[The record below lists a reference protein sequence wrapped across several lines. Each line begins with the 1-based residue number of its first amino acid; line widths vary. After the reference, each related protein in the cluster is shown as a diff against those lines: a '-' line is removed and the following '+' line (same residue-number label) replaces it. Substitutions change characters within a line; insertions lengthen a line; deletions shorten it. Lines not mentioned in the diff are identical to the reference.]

1 VPMISP
7 TLLFTT
13 VVLTIRAFQ
22 TFGEIDLLTQGGP
35 NDRTNVLTYSLY
47 TTVFKERD
55 PGAGAAL
62 AVVLFVIILL
72 LTIAQFRFLE
82 KRVHYAS

>member
-1 VPMISP
+1 M
-7 TLLFTT
+7 
-13 VVLTIRAFQ
+13 VLTIRAFQ

-47 TTVFKERD
+47 TTVFKDRD
-55 PGAGAAL
+55 PGRGAAL

-72 LTIAQFRFLE
+72 LTIVQFRFFE